1 MNTKLQKGSFQ
12 IPDRVSLSCLAVK
25 SGCFR
30 IRTKIQ
36 VNKLGW
42 GHFSTVWLAWD
53 TQRTLMLW
61 RVQDFAS
68 LQLSFRCPSIHFPIR
83 DNFLLSRHFHYD
95 SFHCGRIW
103 FCYLFS
109 VM

>member
-53 TQRTLMLW
+53 TQRTRYVALKI
-61 RVQDFAS
+61 QKSA
-68 LQLSFRCPSIHFPIR
+68 Q
-83 DNFLLSRHFHYD
+83 HYT
-95 SFHCGRIW
+95 RRQW
-103 FCYLFS
+103 
-109 VM
+109 MR